1 MVTFQQDGRCGT
13 DAESVLVWYKT
24 IQNRVRVLPKS
35 KQEDAAQETIAR
47 VLGIMAN
54 RKTVSIRHI
63 NQTIWSTIRSFRG
76 DGKTERLGGRDFLVE
91 SNEWDYDFFDFFA
104 GVARDMD
111 DFFILGMR
119 AFGHTQRELALQME
133 VPETKIRNSLKYL
146 EGCYDRHQT
155 SSA

>member
-76 DGKTERLGGRDFLVE
+76 DGKTERLGGRDF
-91 SNEWDYDFFDFFA
+91 
-104 GVARDMD
+104 
-111 DFFILGMR
+111 
-119 AFGHTQRELALQME
+119 E